1 MFSKGPFYSF
11 VREER
16 FFCSILAH
24 LLMQKGTNLKLF
36 LDLVGEKI
44 HGRPTVEEA
53 NIKDAEI
60 YLEFTYLRDYW
71 DALEKDNDAKR
82 ALIMRLLARVPE
94 LKGYDLSNFPEA
106 IAEFNSFFM
115 GPRGLRIRQDISSP
129 GQWSVAAMSERFRQT
144 PEQFRGFCK
153 FKWSFNI
160 KPDIVVL
167 IPGSKPLCIEAKLEN
182 VEGQYPANNKERTI
196 FDEIF
201 GAEEGHVGQLE
212 LQQFMFKELL
222 EDRCD
227 SLLLA
232 RNPGPGAHVT
242 WQEVFDKLD
251 VDSSISFVGALID
264 GTRHLMRR

>member
-1 MFSKGPFYSF
+1 MIGKDSFYGF

-24 LLMQKGTNLKLF
+24 LLMQKGANLKLF

-44 HGRPTVEEA
+44 HERPTVEEA
-53 NIKDAEI
+53 NVKDAEI

-71 DALEKDNDAKR
+71 DALEKDNGAKR

-115 GPRGLRIRQDISSP
+115 GPRGLRIKRDISSP
-129 GQWSVAAMSERFRQT
+129 GQWSVAVLSERFRQA

-167 IPGSKPLCIEAKLEN
+167 IPGSKPLCIEAKLES

-196 FDEIF
+196 FDEMF
-201 GAEEGHVGQLE
+201 GVEEGRVGQLE

-222 EDRCD
+222 EDPCD
-227 SLLLA
+227 SLFLT

-242 WQEVFDKLD
+242 WQEVFDKLE
-251 VDSSISFVGALID
+251 VDSSIPFVRALIASN
-264 GTRHLMRR
+264 RHIKRR